1 MPDRSASR
9 WSLASA
15 APSSTSVGL
24 TARTVGPVTRT
35 SCGSVT
41 GVGYSVVDV
50 AELEGEG
57 PGGAVRKVRRALG
70 ARAFGFNYFT
80 LGPGVVGREHDHAEQ
95 GQEEVYFVVKGFGTM
110 RVDDDDVE
118 LRPGV
123 FLRVDG
129 KSTRCPSA
137 GPDGLEFVTFGRPVD
152 GDYEP
157 PAWG

>member
-1 MPDRSASR
+1 M
-9 WSLASA
+9 
-15 APSSTSVGL
+15 GF
-24 TARTVGPVTRT
+24 
-35 SCGSVT
+35 
-41 GVGYSVVDV
+41 SVVDV
-50 AELEGEG
+50 ADLEGEG

-95 GQEEVYFVVKGFGTM
+95 RQEEVYFVVKGSGTM
-110 RVDDDDVE
+110 RVDGEEIE
-118 LRPGV
+118 LRPGI

-129 KSTRCPSA
+129 ESTRVPTA
-137 GPDGLEFVTFGRPVD
+137 GPDGIEFVTFGRPVT